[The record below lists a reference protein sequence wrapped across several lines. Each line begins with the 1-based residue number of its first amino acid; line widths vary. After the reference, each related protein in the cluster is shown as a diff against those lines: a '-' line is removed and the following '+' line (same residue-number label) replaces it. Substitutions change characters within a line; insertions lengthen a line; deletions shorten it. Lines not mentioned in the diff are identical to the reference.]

1 MGRVASS
8 IVKILVASLVLGLL
22 LSRFDIWPQQL
33 LRGLGDTALK
43 IVKVFAELFEWAL
56 CYILLGAVV
65 IVPVWLIVAAVRH
78 MRGRRSRD

>member
-22 LSRFDIWPQQL
+22 LSLFNIRPQQL
-33 LRGLGDTALK
+33 LRGLGDTALQ

-56 CYILLGAVV
+56 GYILLGAVV